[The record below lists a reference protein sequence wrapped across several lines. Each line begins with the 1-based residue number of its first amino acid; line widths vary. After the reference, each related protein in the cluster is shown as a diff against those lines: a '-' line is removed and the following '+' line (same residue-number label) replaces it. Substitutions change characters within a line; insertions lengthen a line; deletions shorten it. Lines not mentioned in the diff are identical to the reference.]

1 MTRELKYNKLS
12 SLCRHMITNYLS
24 AIKTEGGL
32 DTKGPE

>member
-1 MTRELKYNKLS
+1 MTQELKYNKQ
-12 SLCRHMITNYLS
+12 SLHMITNCLS